1 MGCGYEVVRLN
12 GTIGAIFKN
21 WLVKNY
27 PDKTYKVW
35 KQIESLHG
43 GKVNDTMWGRRLTG
57 EGNYAAIIARL
68 FQASKEKYFEGRQ
81 LPILNRNKFRRGGNL
96 TLFLIS
102 DRSEV
107 GFNLVPQQV
116 IKGFPFPDQVCFPV
130 IDQHFGRPQP

>member
-1 MGCGYEVVRLN
+1 MHATPISIGASAPVSILKRAADNGAPGCAYEVVRLN
-12 GTIGAIFKN
+12 GSIGAIFKN

-57 EGNYAAIIARL
+57 EGNYAAIIAWL

-81 LPILNRNKFRRGGNL
+81 LPILNRNKLRRGGNL
-96 TLFLIS
+96 TLF
-102 DRSEV
+102 
-107 GFNLVPQQV
+107 
-116 IKGFPFPDQVCFPV
+116 
-130 IDQHFGRPQP
+130 